1 MCAMTS
7 SITATWWRA
16 SKAKGAI
23 FVEELDEIPDTDAP
37 IVFSAHG
44 VPKAV
49 PEAARARNLFFLD
62 ATCPLVSKVHVE
74 AERHSAKAARSC

>member
-1 MCAMTS
+1 MVES
-7 SITATWWRA
+7 L
-16 SKAKGAI
+16 KAKGAI
-23 FVEELDEIPDTDAP
+23 FVEELDEFPDTDAP

-49 PEAARARNLFFLD
+49 PEAAKSRNLFYLD

-74 AERHSAKAARSC
+74 AVTGTIDTSAREKEWISS